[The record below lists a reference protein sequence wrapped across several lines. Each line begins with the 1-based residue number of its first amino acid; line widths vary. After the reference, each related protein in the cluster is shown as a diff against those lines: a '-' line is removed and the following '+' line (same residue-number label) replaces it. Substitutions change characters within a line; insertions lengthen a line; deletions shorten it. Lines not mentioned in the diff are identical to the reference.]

1 MLLHRT
7 LIQLEQDRIRL
18 PFQNE
23 GIQSSSQSIIYVC
36 NYAVN
41 VYYAEAFPQEPF
53 PTQIR

>member
-1 MLLHRT
+1 M
-7 LIQLEQDRIRL
+7 QDRIRL

-23 GIQSSSQSIIYVC
+23 GVRSSSQSIIHVC
-36 NYAVN
+36 NYAVK